1 MPSACLQASF
11 DLQDQEM
18 QKSLD
23 SCRQKKSELETSCKL
38 KREQISSNKA
48 QVRSL
53 NFKLSD
59 VEASSG
65 RLDTILLELSR
76 AVSSIM

>member
-1 MPSACLQASF
+1 MSYVYLQASF

-38 KREQISSNKA
+38 KR
-48 QVRSL
+48 RSL